1 MAPSTKQDGL
11 VEAAGR
17 AEQGGGAQ
25 AAGHWPGH
33 HRRGAGRI
41 VLAVGAGD
49 EVMWTGRADITKNLY
64 GSAD

>member
-25 AAGHWPGH
+25 ATGPW
-33 HRRGAGRI
+33 I
-41 VLAVGAGD
+41 GAGD
-49 EVMWTGRADITKNLY
+49 RRTGRDILDLGIGYDVMRAGRADITKNLS